1 MILHPVEPLL
11 IDRNS
16 KSANQAKLRSLI
28 GLNFN
33 RRKKKNGAAVIRENL
48 IVRHD
53 PLTEQYPVDDY
64 NETKLLSNPMTAG
77 RGSSDI
83 EPKPCNFEEGNG
95 STAEINK
102 DSSAVSG

>member
-1 MILHPVEPLL
+1 MNKI
-11 IDRNS
+11 
-16 KSANQAKLRSLI
+16 ANI
-28 GLNFN
+28 GLNFK

-64 NETKLLSNPMTAG
+64 NETKLLSNPVTAG

-83 EPKPCNFEEGNG
+83 EPKPCNFEEVNG